1 MTTTSTNNTKR
12 KRTCHHC
19 KASYT
24 PSRSDQKFCSD
35 DCRYKAKSEKQSKAN
50 QKKLERRASRLRR
63 TGFGQYLV
71 RESIRAG
78 TVQILTGHTPET
90 LHELAT
96 LRTDCFINNGV
107 SLDGELNKVYELSH
121 ICPVSGHSILGLLH
135 PHNLVIASKSFN
147 RARSKRYMG
156 GGKWIDRK
164 SLLPQWRVNAD
175 TPVSQVY
182 TKIEKFLG
190 QVLKDYLSEHSP
202 KLSYKERLVNK
213 LIKHGLSEQSFPTKE
228 EKKAWEERTRRILHN
243 FSSEELEQKALERNL
258 SLSAFNVSTARYLP
272 VMIGEM
278 RRFKS
283 YGVSIN
289 PTFEAFADYLYE
301 LQCLAWAADY
311 ILEIDGND
319 WHENEWVAPSIQYW
333 MAEQLC
339 SLLHKEK
346 PQYKFNGKPYA
357 ECFKL
362 PECIRKSWTPVH
374 RVEEWKIAQ
383 HGRPPAP
390 PEPPK
395 PVYSVAI
402 ETNTVMPWD
411 MPDYIPTL
419 SVVTESPFDSSEC
432 PF

>member
-1 MTTTSTNNTKR
+1 MSTKSTTTTKR

-19 KASYT
+19 KSSYT

-35 DCRYKAKSEKQSKAN
+35 ECRYKAKSEKQSKAN
-50 QKKLERRASRLRR
+50 QKKLERRVSRLRR

-71 RESIRAG
+71 RESVRAG

-121 ICPVSGHSILGLLH
+121 ICPVNGHSIVGLLH
-135 PHNLVIASKSFN
+135 PHNLVIAEKVFN
-147 RARSKRYMG
+147 RSRSKRYMG

-164 SLLPQWRVNAD
+164 NLLPQWHVDAD
-175 TPVSQVY
+175 TPVAQVY
-182 TKIEKFLG
+182 SKIEKFLG
-190 QVLKDYLSEHSP
+190 QTLKDYLSEHSP

-213 LIKHGLSEQSFPTKE
+213 LIRHGLSAQEFESKE
-228 EKKAWEERTRRILHN
+228 AKKRWEDRTRRILQN
-243 FSSEELEQKALERNL
+243 FTSEELEQKALDRNL
-258 SLSAFNVSTARYLP
+258 TLSSFNVSTTRYLP
-272 VMIGEM
+272 VMIGEI

-283 YGVSIN
+283 YGVSID

-301 LQCLAWAADY
+301 LQSMAWTGDY
-311 ILEIDGND
+311 VLEIDGDD
-319 WHENEWVAPSIQYW
+319 WHESEWVSPSIQYW
-333 MAEQLC
+333 MAKQLC

-346 PQYKFNGKPYA
+346 PEFRFNGKPYA
-357 ECFKL
+357 ECFQL
-362 PECIRKSWTPVH
+362 PEFVSKNWKPVH

-383 HGRPPAP
+383 HGRPP
-390 PEPPK
+390 EPAR
-395 PVYSVAI
+395 PVYSVVLDSNPI
-402 ETNTVMPWD
+402 MPWEELD
-411 MPDYIPTL
+411 FTYEHSATPKPT
-419 SVVTESPFDSSEC
+419 FDETEC